1 MIPRNPGDLA
11 SLIDHTL
18 LRADATRPEIDRL
31 CQEALTYHFATVCLN
46 PVFVTRANQ
55 ILFGSDVKVCTV
67 IGFPLGASVTAVKVR
82 EALQAVADGAREL
95 DMVIQLGALK
105 EARYGDVEEDIRSVV
120 RAVPENITVKA
131 ILETCLWKEEQIR
144 KACRIAVQ
152 AGVHFVKTSTGF
164 SSGGASL
171 EAVRIMRET
180 VGERTGIKA
189 SGGIR
194 DFEFA
199 KALVEAGA
207 TRIGAS
213 ASLAIIGVSGSKDKT

>member
-1 MIPRNPGDLA
+1 MMSKKPSDLS

-18 LRADATRPEIDRL
+18 LRADATRMEIDRL
-31 CQEALTYHFATVCLN
+31 CQEALTYRFATVCLN

-55 ILFGSDVKVCTV
+55 ILSGSDVKVCTV

-120 RAVPENITVKA
+120 LAVPENITVKA

-180 VGERTGIKA
+180 VGERTGVKA

-207 TRIGAS
+207 TRIGTS
-213 ASLAIIGVSGSKDKT
+213 AGLKIIGVSGS

>member
-1 MIPRNPGDLA
+1 MIPKNPSDLS

-18 LRADATRPEIDRL
+18 LRADATRAEIDRL
-31 CQEALTYHFATVCLN
+31 CQEALTYRFAAVCLN
-46 PVFVTRANQ
+46 PVYVPQASH
-55 ILFGSDVKVCTV
+55 LLSGSDVKVCTV
-67 IGFPLGASVTAVKVR
+67 VGFPLGASATSIKVR

-95 DMVIQLGALK
+95 DMVIQLGAFK

-120 RAVPENITVKA
+120 QAVTEDITVKA

-144 KACRIAVQ
+144 KACLIAVQ

-180 VGERTGIKA
+180 VGERTGVKA

-194 DFEFA
+194 DFPFA

-213 ASLAIIGVSGSKDKT
+213 ASLAIIGVSE